1 MPESSVGHVGTERD
15 VVLPRVGAFVVDHV
29 VSFVVA
35 ILGGLVVALF
45 LGEAGIYL
53 GVVLGYV
60 AYFVGLEGLYGR
72 TVGKRIAGIVVV
84 SSDGSRITM
93 RQAAIRNLLRLV
105 DGVLSYAVGLVVML
119 ITDRNQR
126 VGDLAARTVVVRVR
140 P

>member
-1 MPESSVGHVGTERD
+1 MPESPVGHMGTERD

-126 VGDLAARTVVVRVR
+126 VGDLAARTVVVRAR
-140 P
+140 R

>member
-1 MPESSVGHVGTERD
+1 MPESPVGHMGTERD

-126 VGDLAARTVVVRVR
+126 VGDLAARTVVVRAR

>member
-1 MPESSVGHVGTERD
+1 MPESSVGHMGTERD

-126 VGDLAARTVVVRVR
+126 VGDLAARTVVVRAR

>member
-1 MPESSVGHVGTERD
+1 MPESSVGHMGTERD

-126 VGDLAARTVVVRVR
+126 VGDLAARTVVVRAR
-140 P
+140 R

>member
-1 MPESSVGHVGTERD
+1 MPEPPVGHMGTERD

-29 VSFVVA
+29 VAFVGA
-35 ILGGLVVALF
+35 IVGGLVVALF
-45 LGEAGIYL
+45 LG
-53 GVVLGYV
+53 VVPGYV
-60 AYFVGLEGLYGR
+60 AHFVGLEGLYGR

-93 RQAAIRNLLRLV
+93 RQAAIRNLLGLV

-126 VGDLAARTVVVRVR
+126 VGDLAARTVVVRAR
-140 P
+140 R